1 MTITKAVIVIRTTKR
16 HRKVC
21 PICERV
27 YYTNRRNRIYCG
39 DKCAREGA
47 YRRRAF
53 GWYSGKDKPEEG
65 K

>member
-1 MTITKAVIVIRTTKR
+1 MAITKAVIVIQTTRR

-27 YYTNRRNRIYCG
+27 FYTTRRNRIYCG
-39 DKCAREGA
+39 DKCAREA
-47 YRRRAF
+47 VRLRRVTRQVL
-53 GWYSGKDKPEEG
+53 GMGEE